1 MLGNEKTD
9 PDISATVEANVW
21 LLLRMFLTMGE
32 LRRWNVFGR
41 GKTLF
46 YREFRRQ
53 LQGILGIQVLNV
65 NH

>member
-1 MLGNEKTD
+1 MLGNQKTD
-9 PDISATVEANVW
+9 PDINVTVEANVW

-41 GKTLF
+41 GKTHF

-53 LQGILGIQVLNV
+53 LKGILGIQVLNV